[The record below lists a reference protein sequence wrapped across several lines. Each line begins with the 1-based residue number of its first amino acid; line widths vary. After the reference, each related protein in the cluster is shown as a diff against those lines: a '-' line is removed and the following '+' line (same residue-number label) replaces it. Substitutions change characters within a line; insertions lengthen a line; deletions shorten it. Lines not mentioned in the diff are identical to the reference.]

1 MSEMQGAHILV
12 VDDDTRIRTLLQ
24 RYLSEHGYRVTTA
37 GTAAEAREKLS
48 GLKFDVGI
56 LDVMM
61 PGESGLSLAK
71 DLRTERNM
79 ALIILSARGAA
90 EDRIAGLEHGV
101 DDYLPKPFE
110 PRELVLRI
118 ESLLRR
124 THVPDP
130 VEIKLGA
137 CTYSF
142 NHQELTCNGKRVNLS
157 RQELAILHAL
167 AHKPNSGISR
177 ADLAAAAN
185 DISERAVDVYVNRL
199 RRKIEPEPASPLY
212 LLTVRGIGYALHS

>member
-1 MSEMQGAHILV
+1 MSQMQGAHILV

-71 DLRTERNM
+71 DLRTQRNM

-124 THVPDP
+124 TQMPDP
-130 VEIKLGA
+130 VEIRLGD
-137 CTYSF
+137 CTYSL
-142 NHQELTCNGKRVNLS
+142 NRQELNCNGKRINLS

-167 AHKPNSGISR
+167 AHKPNSAISR
-177 ADLAAAAN
+177 TDLAAAASG
-185 DISERAVDVYVNRL
+185 ISERAVDVYINRL

-212 LLTVRGIGYALHS
+212 LFTVRGIGYALHG